1 MRKKS
6 RRSNGNG
13 KQEKQT
19 GNALALSLLISHS
32 MKVRGEKAFGYVMPA
47 IDVKYTEIE
56 AGGKAKQEEIK
67 NEVRNCR
74 KV

>member
-1 MRKKS
+1 MRKKR
-6 RRSNGNG
+6 RRSNG

-19 GNALALSLLISHS
+19 GNALSISLCHS

-67 NEVRNCR
+67 NEES

>member
-6 RRSNGNG
+6 RRSNG

-19 GNALALSLLISHS
+19 GNALALALSLIISHS

-47 IDVKYTEIE
+47 IDVKYTEME
-56 AGGKAKQEEIK
+56 AGGKAKKEEIK
-67 NEVRNCR
+67 NEERNCS